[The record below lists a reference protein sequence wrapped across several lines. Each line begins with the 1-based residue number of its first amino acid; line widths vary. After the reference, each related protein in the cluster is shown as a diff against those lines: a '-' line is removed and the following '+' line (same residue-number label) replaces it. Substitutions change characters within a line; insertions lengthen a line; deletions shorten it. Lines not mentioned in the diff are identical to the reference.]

1 MESTSSVGLKG
12 FTMSVQSASHQ
23 LCVVLDKYL
32 GGEQGGTSATS
43 KAGGGGECRVGGREG
58 GGALWLGN
66 TSESQPQWWSH
77 GALQRRSEHSLLST
91 AVSGTRPTQ

>member
-1 MESTSSVGLKG
+1 MKKRNLEMESTSSVGLKG

-43 KAGGGGECRVGGREG
+43 KAGGGGGVQSRWEGGRRC
-58 GGALWLGN
+58 
-66 TSESQPQWWSH
+66 SVV
-77 GALQRRSEHSLLST
+77 REHF
-91 AVSGTRPTQ
+91 